1 MPQDFACCSS
11 TPSSSTAS
19 ARVVSGGNQQKTI
32 LSRALLAEA
41 SLVLAEEPTAGVDV
55 GARAE
60 IYRILRDLAP
70 NGTLVV
76 IVSSDIVELEGL
88 CDRALVFSRGQVVG
102 ELAGDEV
109 SETGIGRMMINATTL
124 RRTDGAEPVRL
135 LERRPTC
142 GAASGAATMCRAAPS
157 SPAAC

>member
-1 MPQDFACCSS
+1 MLPDIGPAALTRLRAQMTWVEIAGGQTLMAQGEPGDAMYLLGSGRLRTYIRQDDGSQ
-11 TPSSSTAS
+11 
-19 ARVVSGGNQQKTI
+19 RVV
-32 LSRALLAEA
+32 RE
-41 SLVLAEEPTAGVDV
+41 V
-55 GARAE
+55 
-60 IYRILRDLAP
+60 
-70 NGTLVV
+70 
-76 IVSSDIVELEGL
+76 
-88 CDRALVFSRGQVVG
+88 SRGQVVG